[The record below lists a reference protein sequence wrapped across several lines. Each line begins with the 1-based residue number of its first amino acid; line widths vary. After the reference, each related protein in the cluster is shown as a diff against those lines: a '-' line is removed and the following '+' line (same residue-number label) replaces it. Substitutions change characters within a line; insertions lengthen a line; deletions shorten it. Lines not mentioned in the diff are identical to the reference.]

1 MSKPARRQYTS
12 HAASPHK
19 SNVSIRVIHELMHN
33 FLLGGWFGWVHLGE
47 STQTPGEHQ
56 VPSFWN
62 FMKFCLNDIDFIRFP
77 KLERRQTG
85 PCWGWCSQLS
95 SSCCAVW
102 EPLQVS
108 DFRHSRLQ
116 RWQFARCSALNCP
129 WPGHAL
135 LNPATHVWSATDTK
149 PMNFKASWF
158 GSHR

>member
-19 SNVSIRVIHELMHN
+19 SIQIQRLHTSHTWADAQLFVGRLVWMSA
-33 FLLGGWFGWVHLGE
+33 FGWIYPNSRRTSGAKLL
-47 STQTPGEHQ
+47 
-56 VPSFWN
+56 
-62 FMKFCLNDIDFIRFP
+62 KFCLNDIDFIRFP